1 MNFLVDSNSLGLAH
15 GTAQLYWL
23 CPGATRGWLGSPSM
37 IAWARRSWTCYSSSL
52 CGRPGLPV
60 TSRLTTSMAWSPS
73 SSTTPIAWLT
83 SPSFGRRGEPGN
95 PRSEDGGTRRW
106 CPSRLTWWRG
116 EHHEPGQCGHYGAG
130 LVPWRLGRNPCLHA
144 RPVDFRHLSSVSGA
158 SLPFA
163 VPVHPP
169 SVQDVTPSC
178 IETQL
183 RHLRPSDI
191 VLLPGDTEV
200 SSAVSGPA
208 RTLQTLAA
216 VVSGVAMA
224 YHPGAYAVQAAGEA
238 PPCAETA
245 MERVASTRVEQWRS
259 QWGLHDD
266 TDFAYAFASYDSAVA
281 HGGHHVADAWLQA
294 RSKTI
299 DEDLIPQAAAVAE
312 SSGSTDRPP
321 TWPAPKASML
331 KRSKM
336 VQALRLRPA
345 PDQPEQVLLRAAALR
360 KAFSQ
365 AKVMR
370 PQGEL
375 TPERFAQ
382 WQDALDTLAKRK
394 VTEAEGATVVNA
406 LKSWAE
412 LRTYMEEKDR
422 LFPPDALDLYGFL
435 QNGTAGPYRAYHS
448 LKWFSKHGRLQWD
461 FTDVPVPARKNPPK
475 QARPEQAVAVEP
487 PMVAALEEKIQSLY
501 EAGDPRWRGLLS
513 SWLVAF
519 GVLRYQHIMRSRP
532 VKVTPC
538 SFHGYCPKGKQKANR
553 GGFSFSIPAT
563 FVNGWAWGS
572 ALFRD
577 YSSLDKAKQATSG
590 LGFDAEGTA
599 YTLKYVNELNR
610 EVFEHLVQNTEDLSS
625 YSWRRAAPTLGTLL
639 KLSPLELCS
648 LGDWADKSQIPK
660 EATMPMHYSAA
671 RYESSLR
678 TKHLVRLA
686 MEKLLTH
693 ESWETIPTETYAEA
707 LEYARQNVDKTLKQ
721 ESRVIWAAPLTK
733 TEMQARFQLSE
744 ALKLKA
750 AAKREEAQAKG
761 DLPDMPASLNGK
773 VLSKFMKNG
782 APICGAYQTRTCH
795 LEKEDC
801 PGRHACAILRQ
812 SGRVCGGGHPASECY
827 DKKFIKVEDMPGE
840 GSGSG
845 SAKAKPTSKSKEERP
860 PEPATPP
867 KASVRR
873 PRSPTGPPPKATP
886 AKKAKAAPVP
896 KPAPLPALASS
907 SEDEEIEVE
916 EEDLPIPEA
925 LDTRGPDQK
934 FDRLATVRGKTAESP
949 SLIYQNRAGGK
960 LWLSGIPTRG
970 TAHRFPKGVTL
981 QIACM
986 AEAPSSRGG
995 VVLTDAL
1002 LKHLCVAHA
1011 GSRTRDFE
1019 EVWPLLRNTMYAGES
1034 ALIHCLSGRH
1044 RAGIGGCVF
1053 RALLAQESWDVA
1065 VAYVKSCRRSLDIP
1079 GIIHEEGMQSWV
1091 DTAIRTSSLRNPF
1104 PEPCGYIATTR
1115 SKVHLELNNGQTL
1128 CSHKQSA
1135 ERAVRLVKPMTT
1147 QDLREAMA
1155 WGRAFCDGCLVRAAA
1170 SWHPR

>member
-1 MNFLVDSNSLGLAH
+1 M
-15 GTAQLYWL
+15 
-23 CPGATRGWLGSPSM
+23 
-37 IAWARRSWTCYSSSL
+37 
-52 CGRPGLPV
+52 
-60 TSRLTTSMAWSPS
+60 
-73 SSTTPIAWLT
+73 
-83 SPSFGRRGEPGN
+83 
-95 PRSEDGGTRRW
+95 
-106 CPSRLTWWRG
+106 
-116 EHHEPGQCGHYGAG
+116 
-130 LVPWRLGRNPCLHA
+130 
-144 RPVDFRHLSSVSGA
+144 
-158 SLPFA
+158 
-163 VPVHPP
+163 
-169 SVQDVTPSC
+169 
-178 IETQL
+178 
-183 RHLRPSDI
+183 
-191 VLLPGDTEV
+191 
-200 SSAVSGPA
+200 
-208 RTLQTLAA
+208 
-216 VVSGVAMA
+216 
-224 YHPGAYAVQAAGEA
+224 
-238 PPCAETA
+238 
-245 MERVASTRVEQWRS
+245 
-259 QWGLHDD
+259 
-266 TDFAYAFASYDSAVA
+266 
-281 HGGHHVADAWLQA
+281 
-294 RSKTI
+294 
-299 DEDLIPQAAAVAE
+299 
-312 SSGSTDRPP
+312 
-321 TWPAPKASML
+321 
-331 KRSKM
+331 
-336 VQALRLRPA
+336 
-345 PDQPEQVLLRAAALR
+345 
-360 KAFSQ
+360 
-365 AKVMR
+365 
-370 PQGEL
+370 
-375 TPERFAQ
+375 
-382 WQDALDTLAKRK
+382 
-394 VTEAEGATVVNA
+394 
-406 LKSWAE
+406 
-412 LRTYMEEKDR
+412 
-422 LFPPDALDLYGFL
+422 
-435 QNGTAGPYRAYHS
+435 
-448 LKWFSKHGRLQWD
+448 
-461 FTDVPVPARKNPPK
+461 PVPARKNPPK

-487 PMVAALEEKIQSLY
+487 PMVAVLEEKIQSLY

-563 FVNGWAWGS
+563 FINGWAWGS

-590 LGFDAEGTA
+590 LCFDAEGTA
-599 YTLKYVNELNR
+599 YTLKSVNELNR

-625 YSWRRAAPTLGTLL
+625 YSWRRAAPTVGTLL

-671 RYESSLR
+671 RYEHSLR

-733 TEMQARFQLSE
+733 NEMQARFQLSE

-761 DLPDMPASLNGK
+761 DLPEMPASLNGK

-867 KASVRR
+867 KASARR

-896 KPAPLPALASS
+896 KPAPLPALVSS
-907 SEDEEIEVE
+907 SDEEIEVE
-916 EEDLPIPEA
+916 DEDLPIPEA

-1002 LKHLCVAHA
+1002 LKHLCVAHP

-1079 GIIHEEGMQSWV
+1079 GIIHEEGMQPWV
-1091 DTAIRTSSLRNPF
+1091 DTVIRTSSLRNPF

-1128 CSHKQSA
+1128 CSHKQSS

-1147 QDLREAMA
+1147 QDMREAMA

>member
-1 MNFLVDSNSLGLAH
+1 MGVHPLKCQGPPSSSVPGGMRRRILMQIFFMLRPTTSSRRTWRACCSVASWLRPPVCGLPCVRLITSPLIQWGWGSKGCHHSEDHLVWNRTVGGAMNFLVDSNSLGLAH

-23 CPGATRGWLGSPSM
+23 CPGVTRGLLGSPTM
-37 IAWARRSWTCYSSSL
+37 IAWARRGWTCYSSSR

-60 TSRLTTSMAWSPS
+60 TSRLTTSMVWSPS

-83 SPSFGRRGEPGN
+83 SPSFGQRGESGN
-95 PRSEDGGTRRW
+95 PRREDGETRRW

-130 LVPWRLGRNPCLHA
+130 LVPWRLGRNPCHHA
-144 RPVDFRHLSSVSGA
+144 RPVDFRHLSSVRDA
-158 SLPFA
+158 SLQSA

-183 RHLRPSDI
+183 LHLRPSDI

-321 TWPAPKASML
+321 TWPTPRASML

-412 LRTYMEEKDR
+412 LRTYMEQRDR
-422 LFPPDALDLYGFL
+422 LFPPDALDLHGFL

-461 FTDVPVPARKNPPK
+461 FSDVPVPARKNPPK

-563 FVNGWAWGS
+563 FINGWAWGS

-590 LGFDAEGTA
+590 LCFDAEGTA

-610 EVFEHLVQNTEDLSS
+610 EAFEHLVQNTEDLSS
-625 YSWRRAAPTLGTLL
+625 YSWRRAAPTVGTLL

-671 RYESSLR
+671 RYEHSLR

-733 TEMQARFQLSE
+733 NEMQARFQLSE

-761 DLPDMPASLNGK
+761 DLPEMPASLNGK

-812 SGRVCGGGHPASECY
+812 SGRVCGGGHAASECY

-886 AKKAKAAPVP
+886 AKKAKV
-896 KPAPLPALASS
+896 S
-907 SEDEEIEVE
+907 
-916 EEDLPIPEA
+916 
-925 LDTRGPDQK
+925 
-934 FDRLATVRGKTAESP
+934 SP
-949 SLIYQNRAGGK
+949 SSKA
-960 LWLSGIPTRG
+960 S
-970 TAHRFPKGVTL
+970 A
-981 QIACM
+981 IAC
-986 AEAPSSRGG
+986 
-995 VVLTDAL
+995 T
-1002 LKHLCVAHA
+1002 
-1011 GSRTRDFE
+1011 
-1019 EVWPLLRNTMYAGES
+1019 
-1034 ALIHCLSGRH
+1034 CLQFG
-1044 RAGIGGCVF
+1044 
-1053 RALLAQESWDVA
+1053 
-1065 VAYVKSCRRSLDIP
+1065 
-1079 GIIHEEGMQSWV
+1079 
-1091 DTAIRTSSLRNPF
+1091 
-1104 PEPCGYIATTR
+1104 
-1115 SKVHLELNNGQTL
+1115 
-1128 CSHKQSA
+1128 
-1135 ERAVRLVKPMTT
+1135 
-1147 QDLREAMA
+1147 
-1155 WGRAFCDGCLVRAAA
+1155 
-1170 SWHPR
+1170 

>member
-1 MNFLVDSNSLGLAH
+1 MNTLVDSNSPGLAP

-23 CPGATRGWLGSPSM
+23 CPGATRGMLGSPTM

-52 CGRPGLPV
+52 CGRTGLPV
-60 TSRLTTSMAWSPS
+60 TSRPTTSMVWSPS
-73 SSTTPIAWLT
+73 SSTTSTAWLT
-83 SPSFGRRGEPGN
+83 SPSFGQRGGPGN
-95 PRSEDGGTRRW
+95 PHSEDGETLRW

-130 LVPWRLGRNPCLHA
+130 WAPWRLGRNPCHHA
-144 RPVDFRHLSSVSGA
+144 RPVDFRHLSSVRDA
-158 SLPFA
+158 SLQSA

-183 RHLRPSDI
+183 LHLRPSDI

-224 YHPGAYAVQAAGEA
+224 YHPGAYAVQAASEA

-321 TWPAPKASML
+321 TWPTPKASML

-382 WQDALDTLAKRK
+382 WQDALDTLAKSK

-412 LRTYMEEKDR
+412 LRAYMEQRDR
-422 LFPPDALDLYGFL
+422 LFPPDALDLNGFL

-461 FTDVPVPARKNPPK
+461 FSDVPVPARKNPPK

-563 FVNGWAWGS
+563 FINGWAWGS

-577 YSSLDKAKQATSG
+577 YSSLDKAKQASSG
-590 LGFDAEGTA
+590 LCFDAEGTA

-625 YSWRRAAPTLGTLL
+625 YSWRRAAPTVGTLL

-648 LGDWADKSQIPK
+648 LGDWADKSPIPK

-671 RYESSLR
+671 RYEHSLR

-733 TEMQARFQLSE
+733 NEMQARFQLSE

-761 DLPDMPASLNGK
+761 DLPEMPASLNGK

-886 AKKAKAAPVP
+886 AKKAKVAPVP
-896 KPAPLPALASS
+896 KPAPLPALVSS
-907 SEDEEIEVE
+907 SDEEIEVE
-916 EEDLPIPEA
+916 DEDLPIPEA

-1079 GIIHEEGMQSWV
+1079 GIIHEEGMQPWV

-1128 CSHKQSA
+1128 CSHKQSS

-1147 QDLREAMA
+1147 QDMREAMA

>member
-1 MNFLVDSNSLGLAH
+1 MNFLVDSDSLGLAH

-23 CPGATRGWLGSPSM
+23 CPGATRGLLGSPTM

-60 TSRLTTSMAWSPS
+60 TSRLITSMAWSPS
-73 SSTTPIAWLT
+73 SSTTPRAWLT
-83 SPSFGRRGEPGN
+83 SPSFGRRGESGN
-95 PRSEDGGTRRW
+95 LRSEDGGTRQW

-130 LVPWRLGRNPCLHA
+130 LVPWRLGRNPCRHA
-144 RPVDFRHLSSVSGA
+144 RPVDFRHLSSVCGA
-158 SLPFA
+158 SLQFA

-183 RHLRPSDI
+183 LHLRPSDI

-412 LRTYMEEKDR
+412 LRTYMEERDR

-461 FTDVPVPARKNPPK
+461 FADVPIPARKNPPK

-563 FVNGWAWGS
+563 FINGWAWGS

-590 LGFDAEGTA
+590 LCFDAEGTA

-671 RYESSLR
+671 RYEHSLR

-733 TEMQARFQLSE
+733 NEMQARFQLSE

-761 DLPDMPASLNGK
+761 DLPEMPASLNGK

-896 KPAPLPALASS
+896 KPAPLPALVSS

-949 SLIYQNRAGGK
+949 SLTYQNRAGGK

-1128 CSHKQSA
+1128 CSHKQSS

-1147 QDLREAMA
+1147 QDMREAMA